1 MASGANQPTTPSPLE
16 VLTQSI
22 TKSVLATMNQR
33 FDDNNSTLIEEVK
46 GLLAETAP
54 EITERATKRMRTDN
68 PELTNPGNIDQFQ
81 HNADVLRKIEKAA
94 TCIMKGDGEA
104 GISSLK
110 EGKKL
115 ITQRQKLVRLADREE
130 KGWKF
135 VREYVKDTLAD
146 DSDDEKQIRRARRT
160 VQEKF
165 PARRQPQ
172 RNGNRSP
179 YRSNFRRNQPYRN
192 QPYRENSS
200 FRPREQHWQQSSQ
213 SSSQPRTDFRRDRY
227 DRECHVCKRRGHLSF
242 DCPEKRGRN

>member
-1 MASGANQPTTPSPLE
+1 MASGTNPPAAPTALE
-16 VLTQSI
+16 VLTQTV
-22 TKSVLATMNQR
+22 TKNVLATMQQK
-33 FDDNNSTLIEEVK
+33 FDTNNSSLMDDVK
-46 GLLAETAP
+46 SLLAETTP
-54 EITERATKRMRTDN
+54 EITERATKRMRMDN
-68 PELTNPGNIDQFQ
+68 PELTSPGNIDQYK
-81 HNADVLRKIEKAA
+81 HNADVLRQIEKAA
-94 TCIMKGDGEA
+94 TCIMKGDGQA

-135 VREYVKDTLAD
+135 VREYVKDNLAE

-172 RNGNRSP
+172 RGSSSRPP
-179 YRSNFRRNQPYRN
+179 YRPNFRRNQPY

-200 FRPREQHWQQSSQ
+200 YRPREQHWQQSSQ
-213 SSSQPRTDFRRDRY
+213 SSRQPRTDFRRDRY
-227 DRECHVCKRRGHLSF
+227 DRECHVCKERGHLSF
-242 DCPEKRGRN
+242 DCPRRGRN